1 MRNYQIMYYTGA
13 LISMLVGLWHFTVP
27 WLFGWASY
35 IPYATLVVS
44 INYVNMCFSFLL
56 SGLSLIL
63 LLWGKKVFAKNKEAV
78 VIYGFILLLWIF
90 RMVMAIVC
98 PCPPESNVWMSYGQL
113 GGSVIVMFL
122 LLVPFIRIAVA
133 MWESK
138 KRRHLNQFQFEGI
151 IQIGGKEYGKE
162 R

>member
-1 MRNYQIMYYTGA
+1 MALYGAVVVWLGFVYSICYTGSFHQ
-13 LISMLVGLWHFTVP
+13 LCESV
-27 WLFGWASY
+27 LFVFIVRAKS
-35 IPYATLVVS
+35 AFAF
-44 INYVNMCFSFLL
+44 M
-56 SGLSLIL
+56 
-63 LLWGKKVFAKNKEAV
+63 GKKVFAKNKEAV

-133 MWESK
+133 MRESK
-138 KRRHLNQFQFEGI
+138 KGGI
-151 IQIGGKEYGKE
+151 
-162 R
+162 

>member
-1 MRNYQIMYYTGA
+1 MRNYQAMYYTGA
-13 LISMLVGLWHFTVP
+13 SISMLVGLWHFTVP

-44 INYVNMCFSFLL
+44 INYVNLCFSFLL

-113 GGSVIVMFL
+113 GGSVIEMFL

-133 MWESK
+133 MRERNKGGTRPAEVRTNPHRGSG
-138 KRRHLNQFQFEGI
+138 RRCP
-151 IQIGGKEYGKE
+151 
-162 R
+162 

>member
-1 MRNYQIMYYTGA
+1 MGE
-13 LISMLVGLWHFTVP
+13 
-27 WLFGWASY
+27 
-35 IPYATLVVS
+35 
-44 INYVNMCFSFLL
+44 
-56 SGLSLIL
+56 
-63 LLWGKKVFAKNKEAV
+63 KVFAKNKEAV

-122 LLVPFIRIAVA
+122 LLALFIRIAVA

-138 KRRHLNQFQFEGI
+138 KEGI
-151 IQIGGKEYGKE
+151 
-162 R
+162 

>member
-1 MRNYQIMYYTGA
+1 MALYGAVVVWLGFVYSICYTGSFHQ
-13 LISMLVGLWHFTVP
+13 LCESV
-27 WLFGWASY
+27 LFVFIVRVESAF
-35 IPYATLVVS
+35 AF
-44 INYVNMCFSFLL
+44 M
-56 SGLSLIL
+56 
-63 LLWGKKVFAKNKEAV
+63 GKKVFAKNKEAV
-78 VIYGFILLLWIF
+78 VIYGFMLLLWIF

-138 KRRHLNQFQFEGI
+138 KEGI
-151 IQIGGKEYGKE
+151 
-162 R
+162 